1 MISSN
6 FWARISGAIL
16 LAGVATNCFAAWA
29 DVHAELVADNTES
42 YCLVISCKND
52 GAVVEIYAP
61 QRICYRGYD
70 EFFKDLQSEQ
80 RGLYALDLNGYD
92 KGKSLEPI
100 NLRATRRNSGIIVD
114 QFTRRLPATTVP
126 REGGK
131 VSFDNRFAT
140 DMLCSPLFET
150 GSMPK

>member
-1 MISSN
+1 MISGN

-42 YCLVISCKND
+42 YCLVISCKSD
-52 GAVVEIYAP
+52 DAVVEICAP
-61 QRICYRGYD
+61 QRICYKGYD

-80 RGLYALDLNGYD
+80 RGLYALDLSGYD

-100 NLRATRRNSGIIVD
+100 NLRATKRNTGIIVD
-114 QFTRRLPATTVP
+114 QFTRRLPATAVP

-131 VSFDNRFAT
+131 VSFDTRFAT
-140 DMLCSPLFET
+140 DMLCSPPFET
-150 GSMPK
+150 GAMPK